1 MFYKGKKREG
11 RISKDHSD
19 FHAEG
24 SEIRK
29 EIIRRIEI
37 PKGSGEI
44 RVLDVGTGFGTTVSL
59 LAKKFPKKRTKIWTI
74 DPSRQVLNSVRKD
87 LREKEL
93 DSNVNFVLASAE
105 KLDKFQDDY
114 FDLVISVMV
123 LHHLVAIKPVL
134 KEMTRVVR
142 KSGKILLLDWKPEA
156 HELPFQSG
164 HMEKD
169 FFKTSDIE
177 ELANK
182 LGLDVKVDDHK
193 FWYLVELCKS

>member
-1 MFYKGKKREG
+1 MNR
-11 RISKDHSD
+11 
-19 FHAEG
+19 
-24 SEIRK
+24 
-29 EIIRRIEI
+29 
-37 PKGSGEI
+37 
-44 RVLDVGTGFGTTVSL
+44 L
-59 LAKKFPKKRTKIWTI
+59 LC
-74 DPSRQVLNSVRKD
+74 
-87 LREKEL
+87 
-93 DSNVNFVLASAE
+93 
-105 KLDKFQDDY
+105 DY